1 MSITASVCRVLLLLS
16 FFRPAHLCR
25 FRSSLRTILPLF
37 LCLCLSLCRI
47 SVHVFLFSRKTALPF
62 SQLSSLSSS
71 CVIIRTCLLASSVSD
86 NDSTLQRLSIHPP
99 CLRQSQVHACCPL
112 TRIASRHPRPHGG
125 CPPAKATPSA
135 PATLHSAA
143 EKCEARRSDRNRVTF
158 ERWTTER
165 SGRMTLCSRSHTP
178 LHLLQSQGHVCS
190 FRARTSRRK
199 RKRNDLSQCP
209 VRNIDDGPGEHRNSE
224 RWTQHS
230 AARQREQRCYLHH
243 RPLIGH
249 RSNKLLQHPS
259 SPTINSGVGR

>member
-1 MSITASVCRVLLLLS
+1 MEAV
-16 FFRPAHLCR
+16 
-25 FRSSLRTILPLF
+25 
-37 LCLCLSLCRI
+37 
-47 SVHVFLFSRKTALPF
+47 
-62 SQLSSLSSS
+62 
-71 CVIIRTCLLASSVSD
+71 
-86 NDSTLQRLSIHPP
+86 LQRKPLHR
-99 CLRQSQVHACCPL
+99 RQRRCTAPQRS
-112 TRIASRHPRPHGG
+112 
-125 CPPAKATPSA
+125 AKRGVPTETES
-135 PATLHSAA
+135 
-143 EKCEARRSDRNRVTF
+143 TF

-165 SGRMTLCSRSHTP
+165 SGRMTLCSRSHHTP

-230 AARQREQRCYLHH
+230 AARQREQRCFLHH

-259 SPTINSGVGR
+259 SPTINSGVRR